1 MLGLADILRQCRA
14 IVVEH
19 HPLTKT
25 ELIDAIDA
33 KLQDVDDDVAT
44 EETSQDLFARPAK

>member
-33 KLQDVDDDVAT
+33 KLQDVDDDAAT
-44 EETSQDLFARPAK
+44 EETSQDMFAGPVK